1 MGSGISDEQ
10 RIGVKGLIHG
20 VKSYCPAHGDNFKRY
35 KWKGQYGEIW
45 SLPDF
50 STIRLL
56 MARCHLTMCRWW
68 AWGCQQHE
76 AGTTL
81 SLARQLQTSCCY
93 TSSLPQHFISKN
105 TQEGATHSDVKSGEA
120 ESIRLDKTSATGQ
133 EITRSQRLYRFFRSL
148 LRPLIKL
155 MTQEKDFSIPFI
167 RIVTQT
173 YWKKHDSSLA
183 RVPIHHCSQSNET
196 RTYET
201 PALQPHASDV

>member
-1 MGSGISDEQ
+1 MHWCIGSGISAEQ
-10 RIGVKGLIHG
+10 RTGVKGLIYG
-20 VKSYCPAHGDNFKRY
+20 VKSYCPGHGANFKRY

-105 TQEGATHSDVKSGEA
+105 TQEGATHSDVKSLEA
-120 ESIRLDKTSATGQ
+120 ESIWLDKTWSTGQ
-133 EITRSQRLYRFFRSL
+133 EMRRSQRLYRFFSSL
-148 LRPLIKL
+148 LRPLSRL
-155 MTQEKDFSIPFI
+155 MTQEKRFLIPFI
-167 RIVTQT
+167 SNMTQT
-173 YWKKHDSSLA
+173 Y
-183 RVPIHHCSQSNET
+183 
-196 RTYET
+196 
-201 PALQPHASDV
+201 